1 MFVIQQCSRADAGPQ
16 GPPRARPPG
25 DAADPNDHQ
34 HRRGMPSQAT
44 RPQIRTQRP
53 SDQTPNGRRLSWAFH
68 EPVVTLAAQGSY
80 LLRLVPA
87 RVLGMLFADWPPQ
100 QLSVLRAL
108 LRSPHTIRAA
118 LSMAHDEM
126 RTIAAP
132 DLDTLRTHQARLRFY
147 FCEPDS
153 WVGAEREVVLRSF
166 EDVAAVKVVH
176 GAAGIPHAFCISA
189 YVGHALTAATDHL
202 FQTTARRSR
211 RHASNGWSSR
221 SRVQPTFLLYI
232 HCSITI
238 R

>member
-1 MFVIQQCSRADAGPQ
+1 
-16 GPPRARPPG
+16 
-25 DAADPNDHQ
+25 
-34 HRRGMPSQAT
+34 
-44 RPQIRTQRP
+44 
-53 SDQTPNGRRLSWAFH
+53 
-68 EPVVTLAAQGSY
+68 VTLAAQGSY

-87 RVLGMLFADWPPQ
+87 RVLAALFADWPPQ

-132 DLDTLRTHQARLRFY
+132 DLDTLRTHQAHLRFY
-147 FCEPDS
+147 FCEPDG
-153 WVGAEREVVLRSF
+153 WLGAEREVVLGSF

-176 GAAGIPHAFCISA
+176 GTAGIPHAFCISA
-189 YVGHALTAATDHL
+189 YVGYVLTAVTDHL
-202 FQTTARRSR
+202 SQTTARRSR
-211 RHASNGWSSR
+211 RRASNGWPSR